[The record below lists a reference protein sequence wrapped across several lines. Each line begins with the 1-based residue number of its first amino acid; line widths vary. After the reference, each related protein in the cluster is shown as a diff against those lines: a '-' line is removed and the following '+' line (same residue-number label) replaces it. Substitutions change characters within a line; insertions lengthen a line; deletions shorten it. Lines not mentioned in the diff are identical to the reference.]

1 MIDGIIG
8 MIICINKNI
17 RFMKEI
23 KICRVCARVDNYTL
37 GHKEITFKLIT
48 N

>member
-23 KICRVCARVDNYTL
+23 KFLRVCASVDNYTF
-37 GHKEITFKLIT
+37 GHNEITFKLKT